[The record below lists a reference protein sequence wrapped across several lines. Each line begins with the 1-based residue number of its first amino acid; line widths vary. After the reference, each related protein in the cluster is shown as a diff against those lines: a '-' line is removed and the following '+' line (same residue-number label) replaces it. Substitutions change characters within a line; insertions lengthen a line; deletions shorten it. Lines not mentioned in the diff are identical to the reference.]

1 MKIKKNILGALDITL
16 IDKWVLSIVKNQ
28 GVLPSAECIQRKHK
42 NIKKEYK
49 QRKKHND
56 IS

>member
-28 GVLPSAECIQRKHK
+28 GVLPKCRMYTTEAQKYKKGIQT
-42 NIKKEYK
+42 KKK
-49 QRKKHND
+49 TQWH
-56 IS
+56 